1 MSLTLRLS
9 LFYASMCIFG
19 GIQVPFYPVWLKGN
33 GLGAEEI
40 SLVIA
45 AMSFLRI
52 VSAPAIAFIA
62 DRLGD
67 RRRVVIALG
76 WISLACVVVL
86 GFMTSFWPIFLMSA
100 LLMTFYPAI
109 GPLTETMTMRAAID
123 QGLNYGR
130 VRLWCSV
137 TFIVASSGM
146 GWLLEWQPSAIIG
159 FGLVGAIAINVSGAY
174 LLTPDLAEPG
184 HKGSRG
190 VQIAAMWQMVRHPLF
205 LTGVM
210 SASLIQSSHAVYYAF
225 GTLNWQRLGYSETL
239 IGGLW
244 ALGVIAEI
252 VLFALSK
259 GVIARVGASRLMI
272 IAAVGAIIRWGAMA
286 ANPPLW
292 GVILLQLL
300 HAASFGAAHLAA
312 IHFVAHAA
320 PRSLGAT
327 AQSLYASLSAGLA
340 MGVVTLMA
348 GPLYVHYHEKAFLL
362 SVVVSLA
369 ALVGTFVIAT
379 RWNGGALI
387 GEKTGNDG
395 QGDPYRG
402 GAGC

>member
-1 MSLTLRLS
+1 
-9 LFYASMCIFG
+9 
-19 GIQVPFYPVWLKGN
+19 
-33 GLGAEEI
+33 
-40 SLVIA
+40 
-45 AMSFLRI
+45 
-52 VSAPAIAFIA
+52 
-62 DRLGD
+62 
-67 RRRVVIALG
+67 
-76 WISLACVVVL
+76 
-86 GFMTSFWPIFLMSA
+86 FLMSA